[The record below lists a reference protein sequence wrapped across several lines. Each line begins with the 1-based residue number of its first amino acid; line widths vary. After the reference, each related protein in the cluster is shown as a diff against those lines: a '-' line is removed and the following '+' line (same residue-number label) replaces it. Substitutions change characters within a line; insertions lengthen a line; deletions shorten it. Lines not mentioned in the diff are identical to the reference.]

1 MKALS
6 IRSKKQ
12 THLKAIFIAVLCII
26 SFGCSKKKSA
36 KFLEDEITQAPLKTF
51 TDEGS
56 EKLFDHIDAN
66 HSGINFQIELGDFFS
81 RTKEYMF
88 ATPMGGVA
96 TGDYDGDSLPD
107 IYLTSPANG
116 NRLYR
121 NKGNFEFEDVTQKA
135 GLNDP
140 NFWGTG
146 AGFVDIDG
154 DKDLD
159 LYACGYLSPNRLYIN
174 DGNGTFTNEASSL
187 GLDFNGASMNLN
199 FADIDGDQDLD
210 AYLATTMRTP
220 PQGTNFGVRYVKQPD
235 GSEKPVVPKEISEY
249 WQFLYLPNKKIH
261 RTESGQADVL
271 YKNDN
276 GKFVNYT
283 KQSGIKGNYFSL
295 SATWWDYDYDNAP
308 DIYVSNDYLGPDIL
322 YKNNGNGTF
331 TDTIRSAVPH
341 TPWFSMGSDT
351 GDINNDGL
359 IDFFATDMAAT
370 SHYREKVMMGNMDN
384 MGWFLE
390 FAEPRQYM
398 RNSMYLNTGTNKM
411 LEAAHLLGIAS
422 SDWSWSP
429 RLEDFDGDG
438 LLDLFVTNGVLRDSM
453 NSDISSMA
461 EKKFKGG
468 SNEWRDFWASQPMRK
483 ETNLAFKNLGD
494 LKFIPSAKEWG
505 LDHNGVSFG
514 AATADFDGDGD
525 PDLIINNADG
535 PAAIYRNNS
544 NNNRVS
550 ISLNGNGKNSHGIG
564 CKVKVITGNLTQIKE
579 MNPVRGWLSSNEPIL
594 YFGLG
599 EHDLIDQLVVE
610 WRNGTSQTFNKIK
623 ANQLIVIKQ
632 TSDTQP
638 KNTITKTKEPSIYT
652 KSKEINSITHAESSF
667 DDFKIQPLL
676 PNKQSTRGPTMKWA
690 DFDGDNDS
698 DLFIGGSAKNPGRL
712 FRNDNGKLNQIIS
725 KSLIASKSS
734 EDVNSLWFDADSDND
749 LDLVVIS
756 GSNEFPPNDKRY
768 NDRLYL
774 NDGSG
779 NLSISTSFPTPP
791 ISTNVACTIDIN
803 SDGFPDLIT
812 AGAAKVGQYPEAYTS
827 YSMINS
833 GTGKFTLE
841 PLTAMAGAGL
851 INDLITADIDNDGSV
866 EIIAACEWGPIRI
879 YRNNNGNIEE
889 QTSEWGLSHHKGW
902 WNSLSA
908 ADLDNDGDMD
918 LVTTNYGLN
927 TKYKANKTKPELL
940 YYSDFDQSGENN
952 IVEAKYEGDA
962 IVPRRG
968 FSCSQLAMPFL
979 KDKLKTFH
987 NFASSN
993 LETIYSPSGLAKS
1006 KKHEV
1011 NTLEH
1016 TVLMNEGNHFK
1027 LINLPR
1033 ESQIAPSFGTE
1044 LVDINDDGILDII
1057 MAHNFFSPQ
1066 RETGRMDG
1074 GLSLALK
1081 GNGDCTYTPLPHS
1094 VSGISI
1100 SGDTRKVSAIDLDG
1114 DGIKEIAFAQNN
1126 GPMII
1131 YSKNAK

>member
-1 MKALS
+1 MKQPCIGNKEQLHF
-6 IRSKKQ
+6 Q
-12 THLKAIFIAVLCII
+12 AISIAVACII
-26 SFGCSKKKSA
+26 FSGCSKNPSL
-36 KFLEDEITQAPLKTF
+36 KFLDDEISQIPLNKIST
-51 TDEGS
+51 EPS
-56 EKLFDHIDAN
+56 EKLFIKVEPE

-107 IYLTSPANG
+107 IYLTSPDKG
-116 NRLYR
+116 NRLYK
-121 NKGNFEFEDVTQKA
+121 NKGNFKFEDVTEKA
-135 GLNDP
+135 GLYDP
-140 NFWGTG
+140 EFWGTG

-174 DGNGTFTNEASSL
+174 DGKGTFTNKATSL

-220 PQGTNFGVRYVKQPD
+220 PQGTKFGVRYVQQPD
-235 GSEKPVVPKEISEY
+235 GSEKPVIPQEISEY

-295 SATWWDYDYDNAP
+295 CATWWDYDSDNAP

-331 TDTIRSAVPH
+331 TDTIRSVVPH

-390 FAEPRQYM
+390 FAQPRQYM

-411 LEAAHLLGIAS
+411 LEAANLLGIAS

-494 LKFIPSAKEWG
+494 LKFIPTAKEWG

-535 PAAIYRNNS
+535 PATIYRNNS

-564 CKVKVITGNLTQIKE
+564 CKVKVITGKLTQIKE
-579 MNPVRGWLSSNEPIL
+579 MNPVRGWLSSNEPML

-599 EHDLIDQLVVE
+599 EHDAIDLLVVE
-610 WRNGTSQTFNKIK
+610 WRNGTSQTFNNIK

-632 TSDTQP
+632 TSATQP
-638 KNTITKTKEPSIYT
+638 KNTITKTKEPSIYA
-652 KSKEINSITHAESSF
+652 KSKQINSIIHSESSF

-676 PNKQSTRGPTMKWA
+676 PNKQSTRGPTINWA

-712 FRNDNGKLNQIIS
+712 FRNDNGKLNEIIS
-725 KSLIASKSS
+725 KSLNASKGS

-756 GSNEFPPNDKRY
+756 GSNEFPTNDKRY

-774 NDGSG
+774 NDGTG
-779 NLSISTSFPTPP
+779 TLSISTSFPTPP
-791 ISTNVACTIDIN
+791 ISSNAVCTIDIN
-803 SDGFPDLIT
+803 KDSHPDLII

-841 PLTAMAGAGL
+841 PLTAMADAGL

-866 EIIAACEWGPIRI
+866 EIIAACEWGPVRI
-879 YRNNNGNIEE
+879 YRNNNGTIEE
-889 QTSEWGLSHHKGW
+889 QTSEWGLSHHTGW

-908 ADLDNDGDMD
+908 ADLDNDGDID
-918 LVTTNYGLN
+918 LVATNYGLN

-993 LETIYSPSGLAKS
+993 LETIYSPSKLAKS
-1006 KKHEV
+1006 KKYEV

-1016 TVLMNEGNHFK
+1016 TVLMNEENRFK
-1027 LINLPR
+1027 VINLPR

-1074 GLSLALK
+1074 GLSLVLK
-1081 GNGDCTYTPLPHS
+1081 GNGDGTFTPLPHY

-1114 DGIKEIAFAQNN
+1114 NGIKEIAFAQND

>member
-1 MKALS
+1 VKKLCARYINCPHIRAIS
-6 IRSKKQ
+6 IAAA
-12 THLKAIFIAVLCII
+12 AITI
-26 SFGCSKKKSA
+26 SGCSKNQSI
-36 KFLEDEITQAPLKTF
+36 KFLEDEITQLPLAPITAGK
-51 TDEGS
+51 S
-56 EKLFDHIDAN
+56 EKLFEKISVE
-66 HSGINFQIELGDFFS
+66 HSGINFQIILGDFFS

-107 IYLTSPANG
+107 IYLTSPAKG
-116 NRLYR
+116 NRLYK
-121 NKGNFEFEDVTQKA
+121 NKGNFKFEDVTEKA

-140 NFWGTG
+140 DFWGTG

-159 LYACGYLSPNRLYIN
+159 IYACGYLRPNKLYIN
-174 DGNGTFTNEASSL
+174 EGNGTFTNQAKSL

-220 PQGTNFGVRYVKQPD
+220 PQGTKFGVRYVKQAD
-235 GSEKPVVPKEISEY
+235 GSEKPVIPEEISEY
-249 WQFLYLPNKKIH
+249 WQFIYLPNKKIH

-271 YKNDN
+271 YKNEN
-276 GKFVNYT
+276 GKFINHT
-283 KQSGIKGNYFSL
+283 NQSGIKGNYFSL
-295 SATWWDYDYDNAP
+295 SATLWDYDYDNAP
-308 DIYVSNDYLGPDIL
+308 DIYVSNDYLGPDLL
-322 YKNNGNGTF
+322 YKNDGKGTF
-331 TDTIRSAVPH
+331 TNTIKSTVPH

-390 FAEPRQYM
+390 FAQPRQYM

-411 LEAAHLLGIAS
+411 LEAAQLLGIS
-422 SDWSWSP
+422 STDWSWSP

-438 LLDLFVTNGVLRDSM
+438 KLDLFVTNGVLRDSM
-453 NSDISSMA
+453 NSDISTMA
-461 EKKFKGG
+461 EKRFKGG

-494 LKFIPSAKEWG
+494 LKFTPSAKDWG

-525 PDLIINNADG
+525 PDLIINNADS
-535 PAAIYRNNS
+535 PATIYRNNS
-544 NNNRVS
+544 NTNRVS
-550 ISLNGNGKNSHGIG
+550 ISLNGNGKNSYGIG
-564 CKVKVITGNLTQIKE
+564 CKVKLITGKLTQIKE

-594 YFGLG
+594 YFGLA
-599 EHDLIDQLVVE
+599 EYDLIDKIIVE
-610 WRNGTSQTFNKIK
+610 WRNGSSQTFTNIK
-623 ANQLIVIKQ
+623 ANQQLVIKQ
-632 TSDTQP
+632 PNVPQP
-638 KNTITKTKEPSIYT
+638 SSTLTRSKAPSIYT
-652 KSKEINSITHAESSF
+652 RSKENQSIIHSESSF
-667 DDFKIQPLL
+667 DDFEIQPLL
-676 PNKQSTRGPTMKWA
+676 PNKQSTRGPTMAWA

-698 DLFIGGSAKNPGRL
+698 DLFIGGSANNAGRL
-712 FRNDNGKLNQIIS
+712 FRNDKGKLIEKTS
-725 KSLIASKSS
+725 ETLTASKNS

-749 LDLVVIS
+749 LDLIVIS
-756 GSNEFPPNDKRY
+756 GSNEFPTNDKRY

-774 NDGSG
+774 NDGTG
-779 NLSISTSFPTPP
+779 TLSISESFPAPP
-791 ISTNVACTIDIN
+791 ISTNAVCTIDIN
-803 SDGFPDLIT
+803 GDGHLDLIT
-812 AGAAKVGQYPEAYTS
+812 AGAAKPGQYPESNIT
-827 YSMINS
+827 YSMLNS
-833 GTGKFTLE
+833 GKGEFTFE
-841 PLTAMAGAGL
+841 PLPAMDSAGL

-879 YRNNNGNIEE
+879 YRNNNGAIEE
-889 QTSEWGLSHHKGW
+889 QTSKWGLSNHKGW
-902 WNSLSA
+902 WNSLSV

-918 LVTTNYGLN
+918 IVATNYGLN
-927 TKYKANKTKPELL
+927 TKYKADKDRPELL
-940 YYSDFDQSGENN
+940 YYSDFNESGENN
-952 IVEAKYEGDA
+952 IVEAKYEGDT

-987 NFASSN
+987 NFASST
-993 LETIYSPSGLAKS
+993 LETIYTPSRLAES
-1006 KKHEV
+1006 KKYEV

-1016 TVLMNEGNHFK
+1016 SVLMNEAGHFK
-1027 LINLPR
+1027 LISLPR
-1033 ESQIAPSFGTE
+1033 EAQVAPSFGSE
-1044 LVDINDDGILDII
+1044 LIDIDDDGVLDII
-1057 MAHNFFSPQ
+1057 LAHNFFSPQ

-1074 GLSLALK
+1074 GLSLVLK

-1100 SGDTRKVSAIDLDG
+1100 SGDTRRVTAIDLDG
-1114 DGIKEIAFAQNN
+1114 NGIKEIAFAQNN

-1131 YSKNAK
+1131 YSKKR